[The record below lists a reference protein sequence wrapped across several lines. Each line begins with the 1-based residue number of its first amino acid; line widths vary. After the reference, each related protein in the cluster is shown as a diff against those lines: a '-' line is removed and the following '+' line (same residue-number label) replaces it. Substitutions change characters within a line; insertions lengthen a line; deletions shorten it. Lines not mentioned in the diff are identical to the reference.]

1 MKKAAYICG
10 LVMVTIIILYGLWL
24 MVRVF
29 LFDYFTIPSDSMT
42 PTLEPGSKVIVNKMI
57 MGPRIYTDF
66 CFDKKG
72 QELRAVRLKGL
83 RPLRHNDIVVFNYP
97 LHHDRISFV
106 INHVYCKRIIGL
118 PGDSIS
124 AVNGHL
130 FNNNFDGVL
139 GCAKKQKQLEGK
151 DERTLRKY
159 GVYRVAPRNN
169 AFSWNIKDWGPLY
182 VPRKDDEINIT
193 PYTAIMYRK
202 VLEWE
207 TGNKITWNWETG
219 KVYSGDNELSRHRF
233 LHNYYHLCGDYAL
246 DSFDSR
252 YWGFVPEEYIVG
264 VVWLVVNKEYH
275 IERNSN
281 HKNDSKS

>member
-1 MKKAAYICG
+1 MKRSALICG
-10 LVMVTIIILYGLWL
+10 SVMVSFIVLYCLWL

-42 PTLEPGSKVIVNKMI
+42 PTIEPGSKVIVNKMI
-57 MGPRIYTDF
+57 MGPRIYTDYN
-66 CFDKKG
+66 FDQKG
-72 QELRAVRLKGL
+72 QKLKSIRLKGL
-83 RPLRHNDIVVFNYP
+83 RRLRHNDIVVFNYP

-118 PGDSIS
+118 PGDTVSV
-124 AVNGHL
+124 VNGY
-130 FNNNFDGVL
+130 FRNNNFDGVL
-139 GCAKKQKQLEGK
+139 GCAKKQRQLESK

-159 GVYRVAPRNN
+159 GVYRVAPRDSTFN
-169 AFSWNIKDWGPLY
+169 WNIKDWGPLY
-182 VPRKDDEINIT
+182 VPRKDDIMSIT
-193 PYTAIMYRK
+193 PYTAILYRK

-219 KVYSGDNELSRHRF
+219 KVYSGNNELSQHHF

-264 VVWLVVNKEYH
+264 VVSRIIKKGKDE
-275 IERNSN
+275 I
-281 HKNDSKS
+281 

>member
-1 MKKAAYICG
+1 MKRSALICG
-10 LVMVTIIILYGLWL
+10 SVMVSFIVLYCLWL

-42 PTLEPGSKVIVNKMI
+42 PTIEPGSKVIVNKMI
-57 MGPRIYTDF
+57 MGPRIYTDYN
-66 CFDKKG
+66 FDQKG
-72 QELRAVRLKGL
+72 QKLKSIRLKGL
-83 RPLRHNDIVVFNYP
+83 RRLRHNDIVVFNYP

-118 PGDSIS
+118 PGDTVSV
-124 AVNGHL
+124 VNGY
-130 FNNNFDGVL
+130 FRNNNFDGVL
-139 GCAKKQKQLEGK
+139 GCAKKQRQLESK

-159 GVYRVAPRNN
+159 GVYRVAPRDSTFN
-169 AFSWNIKDWGPLY
+169 WNIKDWGPLY
-182 VPRKDDEINIT
+182 VPRKDDIMSIT
-193 PYTAIMYRK
+193 PCTAILYRK

-219 KVYSGDNELSRHRF
+219 KVYSGNNELSQHHF

-264 VVWLVVNKEYH
+264 VVSRIIKKGKDE
-275 IERNSN
+275 I
-281 HKNDSKS
+281 

>member
-1 MKKAAYICG
+1 
-10 LVMVTIIILYGLWL
+10 

-42 PTLEPGSKVIVNKMI
+42 PTLELGSKVIVNKMI

-66 CFDKKG
+66 SFDKNG

-118 PGDSIS
+118 PGDSVS
-124 AVNGHL
+124 AVDGHL
-130 FNNNFDGVL
+130 RCNNFDGVL
-139 GCAKKQKQLEGK
+139 GCAKKQEQLESK

-159 GVYRVAPRNN
+159 GVYRVAPRDS
-169 AFSWNIKDWGPLY
+169 AFNWNIKDWGPLY
-182 VPRKDDEINIT
+182 VPRKDDVINIT
-193 PYTAIMYRK
+193 PYTASLYRK

-207 TGNKITWNWETG
+207 TGNKVTWNWNTG
-219 KVYSGDNELSRHRF
+219 KVIPATTSFLDTDSCIITIICVVTMHWIPLIHATGDLYRKSILLELF
-233 LHNYYHLCGDYAL
+233 G
-246 DSFDSR
+246 
-252 YWGFVPEEYIVG
+252 
-264 VVWLVVNKEYH
+264 WLLTKKVILNGIAIIK
-275 IERNSN
+275 
-281 HKNDSKS
+281 DSKS

>member
-1 MKKAAYICG
+1 MKRSALICG
-10 LVMVTIIILYGLWL
+10 SVMVTFIVLYGLWL

-42 PTLEPGSKVIVNKMI
+42 PTIEPGSKVIVNKMI
-57 MGPRIYTDF
+57 MGPRIYTDYN
-66 CFDKKG
+66 FDQKG
-72 QELRAVRLKGL
+72 QELKSIRLKGL
-83 RPLRHNDIVVFNYP
+83 RRLRHNDIVVFNYP

-118 PGDSIS
+118 PGDTVSV
-124 AVNGHL
+124 VNGYFH
-130 FNNNFDGVL
+130 NNNFDGVL
-139 GCAKKQKQLEGK
+139 GYAKKQRQLESK

-159 GVYRVAPRNN
+159 GVYRVAPRDSTFN
-169 AFSWNIKDWGPLY
+169 WNIKDWGPLY
-182 VPRKDDEINIT
+182 VPRKDDIISIT
-193 PYTAIMYRK
+193 PYTAILYRK

-207 TGNKITWNWETG
+207 TGNKITWNQETG
-219 KVYSGDNELSRHRF
+219 KVYSGDNELSQHHF

-264 VVWLVVNKEYH
+264 VVSRIIKKEKDE
-275 IERNSN
+275 I
-281 HKNDSKS
+281 

>member
-1 MKKAAYICG
+1 MKRSALICG
-10 LVMVTIIILYGLWL
+10 SVMVSFIVLYCLWL

-42 PTLEPGSKVIVNKMI
+42 PTIEPGSKVIVNKMI
-57 MGPRIYTDF
+57 MGPRIYTDYN
-66 CFDKKG
+66 FDQKG
-72 QELRAVRLKGL
+72 QKLKSIRLKGL
-83 RPLRHNDIVVFNYP
+83 RRLRHNDIVVFNYP

-118 PGDSIS
+118 PGDTVSV
-124 AVNGHL
+124 VNGY
-130 FNNNFDGVL
+130 FRNNNFDGVL
-139 GCAKKQKQLEGK
+139 GCAKKQRQLESK

-159 GVYRVAPRNN
+159 GVYRVAPRDSTFN
-169 AFSWNIKDWGPLY
+169 WNIKDWGPLY
-182 VPRKDDEINIT
+182 VPRKDDIMSIT
-193 PYTAIMYRK
+193 PCTAILYRK

-219 KVYSGDNELSRHRF
+219 KVYSGNNELSQHHF

-246 DSFDSR
+246 DFFDSR

-264 VVWLVVNKEYH
+264 VVSRIIKKGKDE
-275 IERNSN
+275 I
-281 HKNDSKS
+281 